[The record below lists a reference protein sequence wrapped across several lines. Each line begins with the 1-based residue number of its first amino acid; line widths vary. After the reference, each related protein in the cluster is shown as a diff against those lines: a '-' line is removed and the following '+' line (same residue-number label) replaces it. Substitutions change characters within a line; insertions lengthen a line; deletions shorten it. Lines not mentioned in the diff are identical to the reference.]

1 MTARRPAWLV
11 VDLVALLVF
20 ATIGRRSHA
29 EGITLAGVLGTAWP
43 FAVGAVVG
51 WLVVRAWRRPL
62 VLWPSGVAAWLGAL
76 VVGMLLRHL
85 AGDGTPLD
93 FVAVAAVFLGLFLL
107 GWRVVVNLLRR
118 RRRAPALPVLRR

>member
-1 MTARRPAWLV
+1 MTPRRPAWLA

-43 FAVGAVVG
+43 FAVGALVG
-51 WLVVRAWRRPL
+51 WLVSRAWRRP
-62 VLWPSGVAAWLGAL
+62 VALWPTGVAAWLGAL

-85 AGDGTPLD
+85 ADQGTPVD
-93 FVAVAAVFLGLFLL
+93 FVGVAAVFLALFLL
-107 GWRVVVNLLRR
+107 GWRLVVLLAGR
-118 RRRAPALPVLRR
+118 RRRAASETGAP